1 MALEMKGYSPGF
13 EGPEDQQVMSREE
26 TRHFAK
32 NIKKLMEKEN
42 PPPPKTS
49 TLYDEE
55 DGVSPEQVD
64 REERLA
70 WARRV
75 YRQSNGKVN
84 PYRE

>member
-1 MALEMKGYSPGF
+1 MSP
-13 EGPEDQQVMSREE
+13 EE
-26 TRHFAK
+26 VVRFAK
-32 NIKKLMEKEN
+32 NMKKLMESRKQQSPTN
-42 PPPPKTS
+42 S
-49 TLYDEE
+49 TLYDEG

>member
-1 MALEMKGYSPGF
+1 
-13 EGPEDQQVMSREE
+13 E

-70 WARRV
+70 WA
-75 YRQSNGKVN
+75 
-84 PYRE
+84 